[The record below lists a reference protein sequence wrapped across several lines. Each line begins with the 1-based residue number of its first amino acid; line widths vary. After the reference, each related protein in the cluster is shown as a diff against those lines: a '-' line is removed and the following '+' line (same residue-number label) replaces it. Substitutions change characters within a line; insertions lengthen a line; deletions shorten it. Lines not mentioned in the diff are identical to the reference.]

1 MFIKSFN
8 DSEIFSKCELLI
20 PRIPENNSRDVAQ
33 GLQKTK
39 EMNVRFKENSIWH
52 CFWGHT

>member
-1 MFIKSFN
+1 MFMKSFN

-20 PRIPENNSRDVAQ
+20 PRIPENNSKDVAQ

-39 EMNVRFKENSIWH
+39 EMNVRFKENSI
-52 CFWGHT
+52 